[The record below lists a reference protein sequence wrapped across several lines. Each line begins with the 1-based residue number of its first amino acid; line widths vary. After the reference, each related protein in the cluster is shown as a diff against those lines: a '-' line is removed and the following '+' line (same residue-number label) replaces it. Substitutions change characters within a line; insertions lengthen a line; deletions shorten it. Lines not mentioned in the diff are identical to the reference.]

1 MAGIVHPPDDPELD
15 FMNFTKNTR
24 RAAVA
29 ALTVPLLLFTAAC
42 GSDDG
47 KGSSAAAVAKVEG
60 KPGEQP
66 KITVPKDA
74 KASDEAV
81 TKTLHEGS
89 GAAVKK
95 GDYVRLDFAAQTM
108 KTGQNLG
115 STWTKQPGADA
126 KAPRT
131 QIVGEISDQP
141 TQQQLPQKVMEAVA
155 GQKVGSRFEVE
166 GTAKALV
173 GDNLNPQSGIKPE
186 DGLVWVVDVVGAGK
200 ADKKGKSEG
209 EQAAPE
215 EGMPE
220 VKSEGEKAAT
230 ITIPKGEKAPA
241 DLKEQV
247 LIKGKGPKV
256 KAGDGLIAQYTGVK
270 WEDGKKFDSSW
281 DHGGATAFQIG
292 TGAVVKGWDQALVGK
307 NVGDRV
313 EIVIPPK
320 LGYGANPQSELA
332 KNTLVFSVDI
342 VGTV

>member
-1 MAGIVHPPDDPELD
+1 
-15 FMNFTKNTR
+15 MNLTKNTR
-24 RAAVA
+24 RAAAA
-29 ALTVPLLLFTAAC
+29 ALAVPVLLFTAAC

-47 KGSSAAAVAKVEG
+47 KGSSAATVAEVEG
-60 KPGEQP
+60 KAGEQP

-74 KASDEAV
+74 KAPGERA
-81 TKTLHEGS
+81 TKTLIEGK
-89 GAAVKK
+89 GATVNK
-95 GDYVRLDFAAQTM
+95 GDFVRLDYAAQAM

-115 STWTKQPGADA
+115 SSWMKQPGADA

-131 QIVGEISDQP
+131 QVVGEVSDQA
-141 TQQQLPQKVMEAVA
+141 QSQLPPKVMGAIA
-155 GQKVGSRFEVE
+155 GQKAGSRVQIE
-166 GTAKALV
+166 GTAKELV
-173 GDNLNPQSGIKPE
+173 GENLNPQLGIKPE
-186 DGLVWVVDVVGAGK
+186 DGLVWVVDIVAAKKV
-200 ADKKGKSEG
+200 DKKGKAEG
-209 EQAAPE
+209 EQAKPD

-220 VKSEGEKAAT
+220 VKAEGDKAAT
-230 ITIPKGEKAPA
+230 ITIPQGEKAPA

-247 LIKGKGPKV
+247 LVKGKGPKV

-292 TGAVVKGWDQALVGK
+292 TGSVVKGWDQALVGK

-320 LGYGANPQSELA
+320 LGYGGNPQSGLD

-342 VGTV
+342 IGTV